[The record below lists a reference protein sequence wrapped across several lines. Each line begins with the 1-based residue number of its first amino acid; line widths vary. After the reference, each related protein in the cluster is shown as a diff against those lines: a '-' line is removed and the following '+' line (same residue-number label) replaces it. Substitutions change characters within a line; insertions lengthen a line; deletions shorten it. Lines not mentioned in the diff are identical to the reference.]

1 MTYEESVS
9 YILNIPKFTTKNE
22 LDHTRYFLQ
31 ALGNPQENMK
41 IIHVAGTNGKGSV
54 CAYLQSILLKAGK
67 KTAMFTSPH
76 LVKINERFRMNGS
89 PVSDE
94 AFTEAFETVY
104 QYVKKAEAQGI
115 AHPTFFEY
123 LFLMAMVLFQD
134 CEYIILET
142 GLGGRLDATNVIE
155 HPMVSVITAIS
166 LDHTELLGDTVEKI
180 ALEKAGI
187 LKKDTPVVFDGNSA
201 EASAVIQKRAEE
213 LGIEY
218 SAVTKKDIKN
228 LCSGQKSVDFS
239 TYVKYYIANGVFS
252 EAEEWF
258 TIPFQAPYQ
267 AENAVLALRAAMHL
281 DCKEAFT
288 LDILKQGLSNMQW
301 EGRMEEIMPG
311 IIVDG
316 AHNEAGMEAFIRAA
330 SLTDNEKILLFTAVK
345 EKEYEHMIADL
356 CRELTFAKIIVT
368 ELAMPRAAKVEEL
381 ANIFQKYADCPVEVQ
396 KDIKQAL
403 TLAEQSRG
411 AQTTLYCVGSLYLV
425 GEVKAILSK

>member
-22 LDHTRYFLQ
+22 PGHTRYFLSE
-31 ALGNPQENMK
+31 LGNPQNKMK

-54 CAYLQSILLKAGK
+54 CAYLQSILQQAGK
-67 KTAMFTSPH
+67 ETAMFTSPH
-76 LVKINERFRMNGS
+76 LVKINERFRINGR
-89 PVSDE
+89 PIEDE
-94 AFTEAFETVY
+94 AFTKAFETVY
-104 QYVKKAEAQGI
+104 QIVKRAEEQEI

-123 LFLMAMVLFQD
+123 LFLMAMVVFQKS
-134 CEYIILET
+134 EYVILET

-155 HPMVSVITAIS
+155 HPMLSIITSIS

-180 ALEKAGI
+180 AFEKAGI
-187 LKKDTPVVFDGNSA
+187 LKKGTPVVFDGNSV
-201 EASAVIQKRAEE
+201 EAFAGIQKTAEE

-218 SAVTKKDIKN
+218 CPVTKKDIKN

-252 EAEEWF
+252 EIEERF

-267 AENAVLALRAAMHL
+267 AENAVLALRAAMYL
-281 DCKEAFT
+281 DCKEEIS
-288 LDILKQGLSNMQW
+288 LDILKQGLSYMQW

-316 AHNEAGMEAFIRAA
+316 AHNEAGMEAFIQGA
-330 SLTDNEKILLFTAVK
+330 SLTDNKKILLFTAVK

-356 CRELTFAKIIVT
+356 CRKLIFEKIVVT
-368 ELAMPRAAKVEEL
+368 ELGMARAAKAEEL
-381 ANIFQKYADCPVEVQ
+381 ANIFRTYANCPVEVQ
-396 KDIKQAL
+396 KDIKQAFS
-403 TLAEQSRG
+403 LAEQSRDE
-411 AQTTLYCVGSLYLV
+411 QTTLYCVGSLYLV
-425 GEVKAILSK
+425 GEVKAILNK